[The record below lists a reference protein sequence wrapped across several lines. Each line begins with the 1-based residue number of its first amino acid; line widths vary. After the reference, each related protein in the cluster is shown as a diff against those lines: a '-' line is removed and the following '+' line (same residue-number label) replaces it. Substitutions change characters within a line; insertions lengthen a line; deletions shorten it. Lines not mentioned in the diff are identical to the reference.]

1 VDLKSV
7 QSSLREKLAQ
17 LTARV
22 RQIESDLR
30 DPGSKDWEEWALEAE
45 NKEVLE
51 RLSDAERHE
60 IGAIQAAIRRIDEG
74 TYTVCDRC
82 GDQIA
87 AKRLEALPYT
97 SVCVSCAQ

>member
-1 VDLKSV
+1 MDLNV
-7 QSSLREKLAQ
+7 VRESLQKKLVQ

-30 DPGSKDWEEWALEAE
+30 DPGSKDWEEWAVEAE

-51 RLSDAERHE
+51 RLNDAERRE
-60 IGAIQAAIRRIDEG
+60 IRAIQAAIRRIDEG
-74 TYTVCDRC
+74 TYAICDGC
-82 GDQIA
+82 GDRIA
-87 AKRLEALPYT
+87 PKRLEALPYT